1 MPNSPPESPTIQ
13 PVEAPPPWED
23 FPDNTYEQD
32 QGSFEPLQLPKTM
45 ASSSFKIQS
54 QNDYLRQ
61 WLPRQESYLHHLL
74 DREAPPE
81 DRRCIICQQDGV
93 YKCQD
98 CLGEPLYCTGCCRSQ
113 HRSNP
118 FHWITHVGLIIYLG
132 HDGKQ
137 CPAVTDRWNLF
148 EEDEPEDL
156 LEPEDLPF
164 VSGPEFQPKEN
175 TMVIVDKS
183 GVHHLEVR
191 CCECPNA
198 MSPDIQMFRHGFFP
212 ASFNRPKTV
221 FTFRVL
227 NDFLLDSLECGTSAM
242 NYYSKL
248 RRMTSVTT
256 DRYRELMRV
265 ARQWRQLKTMKWHG
279 FGHRSDNPSTGELA
293 LFCPA
298 CPQPGINVLLDPS
311 WKYTRSFVM
320 DRNFKAE
327 HLHPIKPFDEVWL
340 SDGLGFMVGKDRYKM
355 HLAEAA
361 DTVEKSSCNNHRA
374 VNQAN
379 AARHKLESTGIG
391 GVACARHGER
401 QINMDYA
408 LCEASRHNME
418 GITRAV
424 TFYDINCQ
432 YNKHFR
438 VRVGRSRF
446 LEMAPQLT
454 IIPGIGL
461 WHVHGHQDSCYV
473 RYASNFIEGI
483 GRIDGEIMET
493 LWARLNLI
501 SPAARGMSSPHQK
514 ECLDYQ
520 MNDSNFCKM
529 IRMKRTLCQ
538 KYKLAR
544 NGILESGKAFNR
556 LDEAAPLHLKTEW
569 LARERIAQSS
579 RLNDPS
585 AMDEYEINIKKAPS
599 KKEIELRLL
608 EEGNAHNAAPSRRS
622 VATWISTG
630 LAIEEAQIALL
641 IEVRRI
647 GRRSTETQRLD
658 IARQRD
664 RLQGQIDGFAR
675 SALTHLGEGFDADD
689 EPEDLDVDI
698 LDDLD
703 DDPAD
708 FTETSH
714 TWTNSPKFTVIPLPS
729 NLGVDRCRRCMAEDL
744 IPLEM
749 SLREGQANDALHN
762 LRIYLC
768 NKAILFRTTV
778 RQANYQALK
787 TRAWSQVTSVQQA
800 VSLHASIYTKTRKQ
814 MMKLE
819 PGQDQLQKYKPLLR
833 EQLKIST
840 AVGDPNARGQRNESL
855 AWFLSVEVDLGGPDQ
870 SWNEEFYRVHWLRAK
885 ALWDRWREEMLLVK
899 LEMDWT
905 CKFFLWKTTQWGE
918 HMQGSLEKRLPGH
931 GCYAGRQSQMY
942 SLLAQDAQAAFQDL
956 QNVLIEAGDE

>member
-1 MPNSPPESPTIQ
+1 
-13 PVEAPPPWED
+13 
-23 FPDNTYEQD
+23 
-32 QGSFEPLQLPKTM
+32 
-45 ASSSFKIQS
+45 
-54 QNDYLRQ
+54 
-61 WLPRQESYLHHLL
+61 
-74 DREAPPE
+74 
-81 DRRCIICQQDGV
+81 
-93 YKCQD
+93 
-98 CLGEPLYCTGCCRSQ
+98 
-113 HRSNP
+113 
-118 FHWITHVGLIIYLG
+118 
-132 HDGKQ
+132 
-137 CPAVTDRWNLF
+137 
-148 EEDEPEDL
+148 
-156 LEPEDLPF
+156 
-164 VSGPEFQPKEN
+164 
-175 TMVIVDKS
+175 
-183 GVHHLEVR
+183 
-191 CCECPNA
+191 
-198 MSPDIQMFRHGFFP
+198 
-212 ASFNRPKTV
+212 
-221 FTFRVL
+221 
-227 NDFLLDSLECGTSAM
+227 
-242 NYYSKL
+242 
-248 RRMTSVTT
+248 
-256 DRYRELMRV
+256 
-265 ARQWRQLKTMKWHG
+265 
-279 FGHRSDNPSTGELA
+279 
-293 LFCPA
+293 
-298 CPQPGINVLLDPS
+298 
-311 WKYTRSFVM
+311 M

-340 SDGLGFMVGKDRYKM
+340 VQW
-355 HLAEAA
+355 AWI
-361 DTVEKSSCNNHRA
+361 SSGVH
-374 VNQAN
+374 
-379 AARHKLESTGIG
+379 GIG
-391 GVACARHGER
+391 GVACARHGCFVPHSMVDFQKGKR
-401 QINMDYA
+401 QMNMDYA

-438 VRVGRSRF
+438 VRVDRSRF

-461 WHVHGHQDSCYV
+461 WHIHGHQDSCYV
-473 RYASNFIEGI
+473 RYASNFIEG
-483 GRIDGEIMET
+483 MT

-501 SPAARGMSSPHQK
+501 SPAARGIK
-514 ECLDYQ
+514 W
-520 MNDSNFCKM
+520 
-529 IRMKRTLCQ
+529 
-538 KYKLAR
+538 
-544 NGILESGKAFNR
+544 KAFDR

-608 EEGNAHNAAPSRRS
+608 EEGNARNAAPSRD
-622 VATWISTG
+622 
-630 LAIEEAQIALL
+630 L
-641 IEVRRI
+641 I

-658 IARQRD
+658 IAR
-664 RLQGQIDGFAR
+664 QIDGFAR

-689 EPEDLDVDI
+689 EPEDLNVDI

-714 TWTNSPKFTVIPLPS
+714 TWTNSPELTVIPLPS

-778 RQANYQALK
+778 RQAKSQALK

-855 AWFLSVEVDLGGPDQ
+855 AWFWSVEVDLGGPDQ
-870 SWNEEFYRVHWLRAK
+870 SWNEECEF
-885 ALWDRWREEMLLVK
+885 LLACHIPR
-899 LEMDWT
+899 LPDWT
-905 CKFFLWKTTQWGE
+905 HAKFTE
-918 HMQGSLEKRLPGH
+918 SI
-931 GCYAGRQSQMY
+931 GCGQRHYEIDG
-942 SLLAQDAQAAFQDL
+942 
-956 QNVLIEAGDE
+956 GKK

>member
-1 MPNSPPESPTIQ
+1 
-13 PVEAPPPWED
+13 
-23 FPDNTYEQD
+23 
-32 QGSFEPLQLPKTM
+32 
-45 ASSSFKIQS
+45 
-54 QNDYLRQ
+54 
-61 WLPRQESYLHHLL
+61 
-74 DREAPPE
+74 
-81 DRRCIICQQDGV
+81 
-93 YKCQD
+93 
-98 CLGEPLYCTGCCRSQ
+98 
-113 HRSNP
+113 
-118 FHWITHVGLIIYLG
+118 
-132 HDGKQ
+132 
-137 CPAVTDRWNLF
+137 
-148 EEDEPEDL
+148 
-156 LEPEDLPF
+156 
-164 VSGPEFQPKEN
+164 
-175 TMVIVDKS
+175 MVIVDKS
-183 GVHHLEVR
+183 GVHRLEIR

-198 MSPDIQMFRHGFFP
+198 MSPDIQMFRHRFFP

-221 FTFRVL
+221 
-227 NDFLLDSLECGTSAM
+227 LECGTSAM

-248 RRMTSVTT
+248 QRMTSSMFPHLVP

-279 FGHRSDNPSTGELA
+279 FGHR
-293 LFCPA
+293 
-298 CPQPGINVLLDPS
+298 INVLLSEDES
-311 WKYTRSFVM
+311 LDDWKYTRSFVM
-320 DRNFKAE
+320 DGNFKAE

-340 SDGLGFMVGKDRYKM
+340 SDGLGFMVGKDK
-355 HLAEAA
+355 AA

-391 GVACARHGER
+391 GVACARHGCFVPHSMVNFQKGER
-401 QINMDYA
+401 QMNMDYA

-438 VRVGRSRF
+438 VR
-446 LEMAPQLT
+446 QLT

-461 WHVHGHQDSCYV
+461 WHIHGHQDSCY
-473 RYASNFIEGI
+473 R
-483 GRIDGEIMET
+483 IMET

-501 SPAARGMSSPHQK
+501 SPAARGMSSPHRK

-529 IRMKRTLCQ
+529 IRMKRTLCR

-544 NGILESGKAFNR
+544 NGISESGKAFDR
-556 LDEAAPLHLKTEW
+556 LDEAAPSHLKTEW

-579 RLNDPS
+579 RLNDPA

-608 EEGNAHNAAPSRRS
+608 EEGNARNAAPSRRS

-689 EPEDLDVDI
+689 EPEDLN
-698 LDDLD
+698 
-703 DDPAD
+703 
-708 FTETSH
+708 TSH
-714 TWTNSPKFTVIPLPS
+714 TWTNSPELTVIPLPS

-778 RQANYQALK
+778 RQAKSQALK

-814 MMKLE
+814 IMKLE
-819 PGQDQLQKYKPLLR
+819 PGQDQLQKYKPLLQR
-833 EQLKIST
+833 ATQNQHCS
-840 AVGDPNARGQRNESL
+840 QRNESL
-855 AWFLSVEVDLGGPDQ
+855 AWFWSVEVDLGGPDQ
-870 SWNEEFYRVHWLRAK
+870 SWNEECEF
-885 ALWDRWREEMLLVK
+885 LLACHIPR
-899 LEMDWT
+899 LPDWT
-905 CKFFLWKTTQWGE
+905 HAKFTE
-918 HMQGSLEKRLPGH
+918 SI
-931 GCYAGRQSQMY
+931 GCGQRHYEIDG
-942 SLLAQDAQAAFQDL
+942 
-956 QNVLIEAGDE
+956 GKK

>member
-1 MPNSPPESPTIQ
+1 
-13 PVEAPPPWED
+13 
-23 FPDNTYEQD
+23 
-32 QGSFEPLQLPKTM
+32 M
-45 ASSSFKIQS
+45 AKHSKIQS

-74 DREAPPE
+74 NREAPPE

-98 CLGEPLYCTGCCRSQ
+98 CLGEPLYCMGCCRSQ

-118 FHWITHVGLIIYLG
+118 FHWISQWNGRFFERSCLAHVGLIIYLG

-137 CPAVTDRWNLF
+137 CPAVTDRWDLF

-164 VSGPEFQPKEN
+164 VSRPEFQPKEN

-183 GVHHLEVR
+183 GVHRLEVR

-248 RRMTSVTT
+248 RRMTSSMFPHLVL
-256 DRYRELMRV
+256 DRYRELMR
-265 ARQWRQLKTMKWHG
+265 LKTMKWHG
-279 FGHRSDNPSTGELA
+279 FSHRSDNPSTGELA

-298 CPQPGINVLLDPS
+298 CPQPGINVLLSEDESLDEDPS
-311 WKYTRSFVM
+311 WKYTWSFVM

-327 HLHPIKPFDEVWL
+327 HLHPIKPFNEVWL

-361 DTVEKSSCNNHRA
+361 DTVEKSSCNNHWA
-374 VNQAN
+374 
-379 AARHKLESTGIG
+379 
-391 GVACARHGER
+391 
-401 QINMDYA
+401 
-408 LCEASRHNME
+408 ASRHNME

-438 VRVGRSRF
+438 VRVDRSRF

-454 IIPGIGL
+454 IIPRIGL
-461 WHVHGHQDSCYV
+461 WHIHGHQDSCYV

-501 SPAARGMSSPHQK
+501 SPAARGMSSPHRK

-544 NGILESGKAFNR
+544 NGILESGKAFDR
-556 LDEAAPLHLKTEW
+556 LDEAAPSHLKTEC
-569 LARERIAQSS
+569 
-579 RLNDPS
+579 
-585 AMDEYEINIKKAPS
+585 

-608 EEGNAHNAAPSRRS
+608 EEGNARNAAPSRRS

-647 GRRSTETQRLD
+647 GRRSTKTQRLD
-658 IARQRD
+658 IARQ
-664 RLQGQIDGFAR
+664 
-675 SALTHLGEGFDADD
+675 
-689 EPEDLDVDI
+689 
-698 LDDLD
+698 
-703 DDPAD
+703 
-708 FTETSH
+708 
-714 TWTNSPKFTVIPLPS
+714 
-729 NLGVDRCRRCMAEDL
+729 
-744 IPLEM
+744 
-749 SLREGQANDALHN
+749 
-762 LRIYLC
+762 
-768 NKAILFRTTV
+768 
-778 RQANYQALK
+778 
-787 TRAWSQVTSVQQA
+787 
-800 VSLHASIYTKTRKQ
+800 
-814 MMKLE
+814 
-819 PGQDQLQKYKPLLR
+819 
-833 EQLKIST
+833 
-840 AVGDPNARGQRNESL
+840 
-855 AWFLSVEVDLGGPDQ
+855 
-870 SWNEEFYRVHWLRAK
+870 
-885 ALWDRWREEMLLVK
+885 
-899 LEMDWT
+899 
-905 CKFFLWKTTQWGE
+905 
-918 HMQGSLEKRLPGH
+918 
-931 GCYAGRQSQMY
+931 
-942 SLLAQDAQAAFQDL
+942 
-956 QNVLIEAGDE
+956 

>member
-1 MPNSPPESPTIQ
+1 MPTGPCLTLPRNHQQFSLLRHHLLGKTFLTMLTSRTKAHLSLCNSQ
-13 PVEAPPPWED
+13 KPW
-23 FPDNTYEQD
+23 QVH
-32 QGSFEPLQLPKTM
+32 
-45 ASSSFKIQS
+45 S

-81 DRRCIICQQDGV
+81 DRRCIICQQDG
-93 YKCQD
+93 
-98 CLGEPLYCTGCCRSQ
+98 
-113 HRSNP
+113 
-118 FHWITHVGLIIYLG
+118 
-132 HDGKQ
+132 
-137 CPAVTDRWNLF
+137 WNLF

-183 GVHHLEVR
+183 RVHRLEVR

-221 FTFRVL
+221 FTFRQ
-227 NDFLLDSLECGTSAM
+227 
-242 NYYSKL
+242 L
-248 RRMTSVTT
+248 RRMTSSMFPHLVP

-320 DRNFKAE
+320 DGNFKAE

-391 GVACARHGER
+391 GVACARHGCFVPHSMVDFQKGER
-401 QINMDYA
+401 QMNMDYA

-438 VRVGRSRF
+438 VRVDRSRL

-501 SPAARGMSSPHQK
+501 SPAARGMSSPHRK

-529 IRMKRTLCQ
+529 IRMKRTLCR

-544 NGILESGKAFNR
+544 NGILESGKAFDR

-608 EEGNAHNAAPSRRS
+608 EEGNARNAAPSRRS
-622 VATWISTG
+622 VVTWISTG

-641 IEVRRI
+641 VEVRRI

-714 TWTNSPKFTVIPLPS
+714 TWTNSPELTVIPLPS

-778 RQANYQALK
+778 RQANSQALK

-855 AWFLSVEVDLGGPDQ
+855 AWFWSVEVDLGGPDQ

-885 ALWDRWREEMLLVK
+885 ALRDRWREEMLLVK

-905 CKFFLWKTTQWGE
+905 CKFFLWKTTIWGE
-918 HMQGSLEKRLPGH
+918 HMQESLEKRLPGH
-931 GCYAGRQSQMY
+931 GCYAGRQSHMY